1 MNDFLTQDFFGHLKN
16 RSLEYK
22 KMKTL
27 EIYRLIVRF
36 SIEKVRVVSDTEV
49 FQIIVLQYIKSTR
62 LERLHQ
68 KDVLLKYNSN
78 YYRAIENIVNCS
90 QPKKVISDKVINTF
104 DEEMFDINEGTESV
118 VSFRKLQ
125 DENIRRQVQLDE

>member
-1 MNDFLTQDFFGHLKN
+1 MILVNQKSKKVSVQMNDFLTQDFFGHLKN

-36 SIEKVRVVSDTEV
+36 SIEKVREVSDTEV

-90 QPKKVISDKVINTF
+90 QLKETI
-104 DEEMFDINEGTESV
+104 
-118 VSFRKLQ
+118 
-125 DENIRRQVQLDE
+125 

>member
-16 RSLEYK
+16 RSLDNK

-62 LERLHQ
+62 LDRIH
-68 KDVLLKYNSN
+68 
-78 YYRAIENIVNCS
+78 
-90 QPKKVISDKVINTF
+90 
-104 DEEMFDINEGTESV
+104 
-118 VSFRKLQ
+118 
-125 DENIRRQVQLDE
+125 